1 MEDKEFLE
9 KIGWTEE
16 QFQSAGKA
24 SAKLGL
30 RYTIEPDYEMSDLL
44 KDFDALDAPVTLKL
58 YMAFSIGS
66 SVAKLHSAMKD
77 VFED

>member
-1 MEDKEFLE
+1 MDDNGFLE
-9 KIGWTEE
+9 KIGCTKE

-24 SAKLGL
+24 SAKLGV
-30 RYTIEPDYEMSDLL
+30 RYTIDPDYKMSNLL
-44 KDFDALDAPVTLKL
+44 KDIDALDAPVTLKI

-66 SVAKLHSAMKD
+66 SMAKLHSAVKA

>member
-16 QFQSAGKA
+16 QFRSAGKA
-24 SAKLGL
+24 SANLGV
-30 RYTIEPDYEMSDLL
+30 RYTIEPDYKMSNLL
-44 KDFDALDAPVTLKL
+44 KDIVALDAPVTLKI

-66 SVAKLHSAMKD
+66 SVAKLHSAMKA